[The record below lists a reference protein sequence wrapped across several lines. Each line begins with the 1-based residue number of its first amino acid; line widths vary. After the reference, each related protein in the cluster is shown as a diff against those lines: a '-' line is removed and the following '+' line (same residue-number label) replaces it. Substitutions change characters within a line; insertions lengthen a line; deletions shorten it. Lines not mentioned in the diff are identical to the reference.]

1 MTFRLLAASVAL
13 VGVSACAAP
22 PPPEKS
28 AVEFRSEDGI
38 TSASWGKTPK
48 GTRLETCPLYTS
60 KKRLTIVLAVPNRF
74 RLQSAD
80 GSGCSFGYDWHT
92 VGVSGHAPTLR
103 RRMEKNLKPYEDI
116 GGDDSVSDIT
126 YESDVPAF
134 GGRRG
139 ERLAHDCFCDG
150 QKLVDVA
157 YRTAGVIVG
166 ESRSRLRGPL
176 PKSVLPRVL
185 PSVSVERG
193 IFGFATS
200 GGMSVQYGAVPLG
213 VRYLSTLDDGLQF
226 DFQKNYRRI
235 ELHIGIGGT
244 LADER
249 TRLGRDKTV
258 SKLELS
264 DASSAA
270 AGQDG
275 QRLTYDRAI
284 EEYEGSTRVEHALVF
299 QAGTIR
305 VVVVNDPTTDHQ
317 QAFRDQIRL
326 IR

>member
-1 MTFRLLAASVAL
+1 MTLRLLAASVAL
-13 VGVSACAAP
+13 VGVSACAAT

-28 AVEFRSEDGI
+28 AVEFQSEDGI

-48 GTRLETCPLYTS
+48 GTRLETCPLYKNKT
-60 KKRLTIVLAVPNRF
+60 RLTIVLAVPNRF

-80 GSGCSFGYDWHT
+80 GSGCSFGHDWHS
-92 VGVSGHAPTLR
+92 VGVSGNAPTLR

-116 GGDDSVSDIT
+116 GGDDSVSDIR

-150 QKLVDVA
+150 QELVDMA

-166 ESRSRLRGPL
+166 ESRSHLQGPL

-200 GGMSVQYGAVPLG
+200 GGASVRYGTVPLG
-213 VRYLSTLDDGLQF
+213 VGYLSTLDDGIQF

-235 ELHIGIGGT
+235 ELHIDVRGT
-244 LADER
+244 LANER
-249 TRLGRDKTV
+249 TRLSRDKAV
-258 SKLELS
+258 SKLVLS
-264 DASSAA
+264 DTSKAV
-270 AGQDG
+270 AGHDG
-275 QRLTYDRAI
+275 QRLTYDQAI
-284 EEYEGSTRVEHALVF
+284 EEYEGSTRVEHAVVL

-305 VVVVNDPTTDHQ
+305 VAVINDPTADHQ
-317 QAFRDQIRL
+317 QAFRDQLRL